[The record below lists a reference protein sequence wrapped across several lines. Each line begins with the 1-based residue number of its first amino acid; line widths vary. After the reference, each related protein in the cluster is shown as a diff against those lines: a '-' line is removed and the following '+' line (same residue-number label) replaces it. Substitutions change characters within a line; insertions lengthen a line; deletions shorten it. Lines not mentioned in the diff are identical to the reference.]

1 MVGADHADACAPFG
15 FGFAESAL
23 RSRAS
28 SAHGRPALYG
38 NTTSTLNNIIPALF
52 SSVTGCHSPVPSSV
66 VLPIQNW
73 HHSTNPNFPHPLDTT
88 TPMAYNISMIFIE
101 TSLFTQRIV
110 QIMDDDAYGE
120 LQEHLAAHP
129 EAGPVIIGSGG
140 VRKIRWR
147 GSSRGKRG
155 GSRLIYYWD
164 NGHQILMLYAYLK
177 NERENLTPEQISMM
191 REIAKEF
198 KHE

>member
-1 MVGADHADACAPFG
+1 
-15 FGFAESAL
+15 
-23 RSRAS
+23 
-28 SAHGRPALYG
+28 
-38 NTTSTLNNIIPALF
+38 
-52 SSVTGCHSPVPSSV
+52 
-66 VLPIQNW
+66 
-73 HHSTNPNFPHPLDTT
+73 
-88 TPMAYNISMIFIE
+88 MAYNMGMTFIE

-129 EAGPVIIGSGG
+129 DAGPVIIGSGG

-177 NERENLTPEQISMM
+177 NERENLTPEQLSMM